1 MNKLRFIMSGLV
13 AGLFINVS
21 EYFLNVTVLQVP
33 RESMVFWVAYG
44 FVLGFLVSYLYAFL
58 VDSQDSPGPKTAA
71 TAGIIVCIVA
81 AGLNMWVMG
90 FSVIALVWILVEM
103 TVAGLLVGRLYSEA
117 QERQPPAGIAA
128 RRAAMP
134 RTGNP
139 PGDTTLPTAA
149 LPEPRL
155 PPPQHFP
162 RAPDLLLI
170 PRPGGGFQQPPIEVE
185 VRGIAV
191 HRLPVKPDRL

>member
-1 MNKLRFIMSGLV
+1 MNMLGIIKSGLV

-44 FVLGFLVSYLYAFL
+44 FGLGFLVSYLYAFL

-117 QERQPPAGIAA
+117 
-128 RRAAMP
+128 
-134 RTGNP
+134 
-139 PGDTTLPTAA
+139 
-149 LPEPRL
+149 
-155 PPPQHFP
+155 
-162 RAPDLLLI
+162 
-170 PRPGGGFQQPPIEVE
+170 
-185 VRGIAV
+185 
-191 HRLPVKPDRL
+191 